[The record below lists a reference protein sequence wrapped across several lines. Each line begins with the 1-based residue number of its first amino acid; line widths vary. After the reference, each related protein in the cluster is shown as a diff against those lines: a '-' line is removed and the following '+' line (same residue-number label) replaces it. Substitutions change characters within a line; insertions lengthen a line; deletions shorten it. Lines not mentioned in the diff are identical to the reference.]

1 MSANRSR
8 KPAGIMPVV
17 MAALALVLVVS
28 PVNDASASR
37 PGYLKDPRVM
47 AQKKN
52 FAEPRLLS
60 KSQAAAIA
68 TSRHGGKVLKVEST
82 DTKGNYR
89 VRLLLESGRIK
100 TVAINSPRKSKKS

>member
-1 MSANRSR
+1 MSATRF
-8 KPAGIMPVV
+8 GIPMILIILLAFAPVLST
-17 MAALALVLVVS
+17 AAT
-28 PVNDASASR
+28 PDYIKN
-37 PGYLKDPRVM
+37 PRIL

-60 KSQAAAIA
+60 KSQAAALA
-68 TSRHGGKVLKVEST
+68 TSRHGGKVLKVEPT
-82 DTKGNYR
+82 ETKGNYR